1 MGAVNARSIGDLTF
15 TSGDIT
21 YNLVPFIIL
30 IILFF
35 AIRLFTLVG
44 FGDLGDSFGDLT
56 GSGYG
61 APSSS
66 YGTPSSSYGLKT
78 SQDLYYLHPG
88 TFTQVDENFG
98 NIDLSQT
105 QNEYLTRLLN
115 VNNHATSQ
123 GKYANLNGNI
133 AGVNVQYP
141 SSNPYMAA

>member
-1 MGAVNARSIGDLTF
+1 MFFCI
-15 TSGDIT
+15 
-21 YNLVPFIIL
+21 LV
-30 IILFF
+30 
-35 AIRLFTLVG
+35 TLVG

-61 APSSS
+61 APSSSYGSPSPSYDSPSSSYGTPSSS

-115 VNNHATSQ
+115 VNNQAASQ
-123 GKYANLNGNI
+123 GKYVNLNGNI

-141 SSNPYMAA
+141 SYNPYMAAYQLQQQQLQQ